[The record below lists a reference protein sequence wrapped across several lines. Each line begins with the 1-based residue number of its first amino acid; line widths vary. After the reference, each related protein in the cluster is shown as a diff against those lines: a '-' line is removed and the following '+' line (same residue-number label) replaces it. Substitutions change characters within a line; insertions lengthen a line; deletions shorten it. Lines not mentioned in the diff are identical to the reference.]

1 MEQANR
7 DTKKPR
13 KRKIGSFKNN
23 GTRGGTKKDRE
34 SNKLNLDSR
43 YQQHGLHQEGEE
55 D

>member
-13 KRKIGSFKNN
+13 RRKTGGFKNN
-23 GTRGGTKKDRE
+23 GIQGGTKKDRE
-34 SNKLNLDSR
+34 SNKPNLDKR